1 MYGSAKP
8 LPKVDTMKVA
18 TVRQFDGGWDV
29 VDTDLNLSS
38 KYAKRLRNMY
48 RAPDGSIQLRYGTA
62 QFADFTALGLLNLVF
77 AKYYNR
83 FIIVVDQ
90 TGLVGAANGAGT
102 IYLIFDDSIAQQ
114 QSSVLTK
121 WLSTDFVSSSE
132 FKGELVLCN
141 GVNKPLLVKANLN
154 VGYLQDIPTSSNTY
168 VPICRYVC
176 THDQYLVMA
185 GDPANPSLL
194 HISNKGTSGT
204 WMGDAAPNDGTQF
217 DLGSF
222 VPSGSSEITGIAS
235 FRDKLVV
242 TFEECVI
249 IMELGN
255 YVEDAHNPIVADV
268 IPNYGAISHH
278 SLQALGDDILFMDIV
293 GVPSLARAL
302 ISGSIT
308 PDRKSQL
315 IDPAIQEQLSGLTT
329 GALREKVYGVINRR
343 DNQVLYLVP
352 DASLEQDI
360 TERIGFM
367 FTYLKKLK
375 VEAWS
380 EVRGWNWTAA
390 ARSAEGRL
398 FFAKGPRLFRY
409 GDNQDPVYADQV
421 GYQEPYSDEEVFS
434 DGTGWTPVADDTE
447 SWTSG
452 LPIQFDW
459 ELPWSDLKKR
469 GNTKTSYYLG
479 LDTGGDATF
488 TVDMFID
495 NMLYNSEQPGEP
507 FTDDEIFTDGTGF
520 ESELAYLPAL
530 TMDFVAGGA
539 GGYGA
544 SPYGNL
550 YGDGRGTAD
559 ERLYVW
565 PTQFKL
571 MKLRI
576 RGKTRRPLSIVSMS
590 LYHAIGGIRRG

>member
-1 MYGSAKP
+1 MYGSDKP
-8 LPKVDTMKVA
+8 LPQTNNVKVA

-38 KYAKRLRNMY
+38 KYAKRLRNMF

-62 QFADFTALGLLNLVF
+62 LFADFTNIGLLDLVF

-83 FIIVVDQ
+83 FIIVVDR
-90 TGLVGAANGAGT
+90 TGLIGAANGAGT
-102 IYLIFDDSIAQQ
+102 VYLIFDDEIASQ
-114 QSSVLTK
+114 QSVGLEQ
-121 WLSTDFVSSSE
+121 WLPTDFVSSSE
-132 FKGELVLCN
+132 FNGELVLCN
-141 GVNKPLLVKANLN
+141 GTNKPLLVKKNLS

-168 VPICRYVC
+168 VPIARYVC

-185 GDPANPSLL
+185 GDPAAPSLL

-204 WMGDAAPNDGTQF
+204 WLGDAAPNDGVQF

-249 IMELGN
+249 IMDLGN
-255 YVEDAHNPIVADV
+255 YIEDAHNPIVADV
-268 IPNYGAISHH
+268 IPNYGAVNHH
-278 SLQALGDDILFMDIV
+278 TLQALGDDILFMDIV

-315 IDPAIQEQLSGLTT
+315 IDPAIQEQLAGLTT
-329 GALREKVYGVINRR
+329 GALREKVFGVINRR

-360 TERIGFM
+360 TERVGFM

-380 EVRGWNWTAA
+380 EIRGWNWTCA
-390 ARSAEGRL
+390 ARSSEGRL
-398 FFAKGPRLFRY
+398 FFGKGPRLFRY
-409 GDNQDPVYADQV
+409 GDKQDPVYADQV
-421 GYQEPYSDEEVFS
+421 GYQEPFSDETIFS
-434 DGTGWTPVADDTE
+434 DNTGWTPIADADN
-447 SWTSG
+447 SWVSG
-452 LPIQFDW
+452 LPIAFDW

-469 GNTKTSYYLG
+469 GNVKTSYYLG
-479 LDTGGDATF
+479 LDTAGDAEF
-488 TVDMFID
+488 AVDMFID
-495 NMLYNSEQPGEP
+495 NMLYDTSQTGEP
-507 FTDDEIFTDGTGF
+507 FTDGEIFTDGTGF
-520 ESELAYLPAL
+520 DSELAYSPAL
-530 TMDFVAGGA
+530 SMDFVAGGA
-539 GGYGA
+539 GAYGA
-544 SPYGNL
+544 SPYGHL
-550 YGDGRGTAD
+550 YGDGRSTAD
-559 ERLYVW
+559 ERLYAW
-565 PTQFKL
+565 PCQFKL
-571 MKLRI
+571 MKLRVH
-576 RGKTRRPLSIVSMS
+576 GATRRPLSIISMS